1 MDAGKALIGS
11 LEIIKLLYETA
22 ETYRRLE
29 KINKNILSELALLIT
44 IKDQILNSRRMENN
58 PIIDNYLVNI
68 NEKLIKFKNLVDN
81 VEKQNFLGKIL
92 YVKKIEKIS
101 KYINQAIRK
110 LKFILDLKRDMHE
123 SSKQDV
129 ANIISDPLAL
139 QFWENNFGS
148 DHIFIQ
154 TSLFFSSLRMN
165 TNLLSSEIE
174 FLKRVIND
182 NNDKNITAFEIQEWI
197 DFFGDFSV
205 AIKRTIDSL
214 FDPNTYDIVDW
225 YQKNISKSI
234 VLSVLETRKFLIRK
248 HSTQKGVFI
257 INFKNGDELCNLYI
271 RNKDNNFIL
280 EKISNMTPHEILIY
294 QSIDL
299 KKSTNLKDFAILLQN
314 IIDPNNSKFQNWE
327 EERKKDI
334 DQTIPDSFFELP
346 KIPSIDDIKNN
357 IENVVEKSVSNFF
370 SIFSCKKIK

>member
-129 ANIISDPLAL
+129 ANIISDTLAL

-271 RNKDNNFIL
+271 RNKDNHFIL

-327 EERKKDI
+327 EERKKDL

>member
-58 PIIDNYLVNI
+58 PIIDNYLVDI

-129 ANIISDPLAL
+129 ANIISDQLAL

-271 RNKDNNFIL
+271 RNKDNHFIL

-327 EERKKDI
+327 EERKKDL

>member
-129 ANIISDPLAL
+129 ANIISDQLAL

-271 RNKDNNFIL
+271 RNKDNHFIL

>member
-129 ANIISDPLAL
+129 ANIISDTLAL

-280 EKISNMTPHEILIY
+280 EKISNMSPHEILIY

>member
-271 RNKDNNFIL
+271 RNKDNHFIL

-327 EERKKDI
+327 EERKKDL

>member
-1 MDAGKALIGS
+1 
-11 LEIIKLLYETA
+11 
-22 ETYRRLE
+22 
-29 KINKNILSELALLIT
+29 
-44 IKDQILNSRRMENN
+44 MENN

-234 VLSVLETRKFLIRK
+234 VLSGLETRKFLIRK

-280 EKISNMTPHEILIY
+280 EKISNMSPHEILIY